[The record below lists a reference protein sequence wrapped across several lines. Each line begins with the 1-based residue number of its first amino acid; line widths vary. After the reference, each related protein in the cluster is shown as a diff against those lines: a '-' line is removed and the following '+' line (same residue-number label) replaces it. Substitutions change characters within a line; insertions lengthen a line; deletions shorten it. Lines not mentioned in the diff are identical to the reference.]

1 MCELPIV
8 VGLYSAVLDLGA
20 VNWPQL
26 FLKLFRHESNQT
38 DQPSEV
44 LFEDRL
50 EVGGTEPDQVVDLQ
64 R

>member
-1 MCELPIV
+1 M
-8 VGLYSAVLDLGA
+8 GLYSAVLDLEA
-20 VNWPQL
+20 VHGPQL
-26 FLKLFRHESNQT
+26 FLKLVQHQSNQT
-38 DQPSEV
+38 DQIRSDSESEV

>member
-26 FLKLFRHESNQT
+26 FLKLVQHESNQT